1 MDQFQTVA
9 IENFNLNPFQR
20 IGKDWM
26 LVTAEKEGKVN
37 SLTASWGGIGVIWN
51 KNAAFIF
58 IRESRYTKEFID
70 SSDTFSLS
78 FFDSEKDKEML
89 SYMGKVSGREED
101 KIKGA
106 NLTVNH
112 KEHIPYFEEASM
124 VLLCK
129 KMCHQLLKADS
140 FLLDTIDS
148 QFYKDKDYHELYIG
162 EIIEILSRYKFSI
175 LLIKKEDMLILNQKG
190 LKSLCD

>member
-1 MDQFQTVA
+1 MNQFQTVPM
-9 IENFNLNPFQR
+9 ENFNLNPFEK

-51 KNAAFIF
+51 KNVAFIF

-78 FFDSEKDKEML
+78 FLDHEKYKEVL

-112 KEHIPYFEEASM
+112 KEQIPYFEEASM

-129 KMCHQLLKADS
+129 KMCHQPLRADS
-140 FLLDTIDS
+140 FLLDTMDA

-162 EIIEILSRYKFSI
+162 EIVEILSK
-175 LLIKKEDMLILNQKG
+175 
-190 LKSLCD
+190 

>member
-1 MDQFQTVA
+1 MNQFQTVPM
-9 IENFNLNPFQR
+9 ENFNLNPFQK

-37 SLTASWGGIGVIWN
+37 SLTASWGGVGVIWN
-51 KNAAFIF
+51 KNVAFIF

-70 SSDTFSLS
+70 GSDTFSLS
-78 FFDSEKDKEML
+78 FLDSEKYKEVL
-89 SYMGKVSGREED
+89 SYMGKVSGRNED
-101 KIKGA
+101 KIKNA
-106 NLTVNH
+106 KLTVNH
-112 KEHIPYFEEASM
+112 KEQIPYFEEASM

-129 KMCHQLLKADS
+129 KMCHQKLKADS

-162 EIIEILSRYKFSI
+162 EIVEILSK
-175 LLIKKEDMLILNQKG
+175 
-190 LKSLCD
+190 